1 LFGLDRNNSGGWL
14 LHENAIKNRTLFLQ
28 FFGLQILVLLGAIG
42 FVAGYTWFVTQE
54 AFKRQW
60 VKELESQAQVLASV
74 LPDHQGE
81 IQPAEVERVFKRV
94 AGTGGYRFTCIRA
107 DGVVIADTDID
118 PRMLK
123 THADRPEIQEA
134 LKNGT
139 GSQTRYSVSLGK
151 NMLYFAQRIPMEG
164 PARAVIRVAVPERTI
179 LHELAVSKRTM
190 VALVI
195 LVFLAALTVS
205 YWTSLR
211 IIGPVSDIQKGVQQ
225 LGNGDFSFRLEIP
238 PVPHLARLARSIN
251 QMAEQIER
259 LSTIRQDFV
268 ANVSHELRTPV
279 TAIKGFAETLLDG
292 AKDSP
297 KDCERF
303 LGIILRQT
311 TQLESIIHDL
321 LELSRMEQN
330 SIQSLDKFPTPL
342 DEVIRNAVALCQSR
356 ADEKGVTL
364 RISCEPG
371 LIANIHVG
379 FIEQALM
386 NLIDNALK
394 YGVTTEEPFIDI
406 SAKREGQSFAIT
418 VKDYGNGIPPGH
430 LDRIFERFYRV
441 DKGRSREMGGTGLGL
456 SIVKHIALIHGGS
469 VSVTSELGKGTAFTL
484 TLPV

>member
-1 LFGLDRNNSGGWL
+1 M
-14 LHENAIKNRTLFLQ
+14 KNRTLFFQ

-42 FVAGYTWFVTQE
+42 FVAGYTWFVAQE
-54 AFKRQW
+54 AFDRQW
-60 VKELESQAQVLASV
+60 IKELESQAQILAKL
-74 LPDHQGE
+74 LPDDQGE
-81 IQPAEVERVFKRV
+81 IQQADVGRFFNRID
-94 AGTGGYRFTCIRA
+94 GTGGYRYTLIRV
-107 DGVVIADTDID
+107 DGVVLADTEADVQK
-118 PRMLK
+118 LQSHK
-123 THADRPEIQEA
+123 DRPEFLEA
-134 LKNGT
+134 VKRGR
-139 GSQTRYSVSLGK
+139 GSQTRYSVSLDK
-151 NMLYFAQRIPMEG
+151 NMLYLAQRIPAEG
-164 PARAVIRVAVPERTI
+164 PAKAVIRVAVPERTI
-179 LHELAVSKRTM
+179 LRELAVSKQM
-190 VALVI
+190 IVLLVVF
-195 LVFLAALTVS
+195 VFLVALTVS

-238 PVPHLARLARSIN
+238 PVPHLARLARAIN

-279 TAIKGFAETLLDG
+279 TSIKGFAETLLDG

-330 SIQSLDKFPTPL
+330 SIQSLDKFPTAL
-342 DEVIRNAVALCQSR
+342 DETIRNVVALSQSR
-356 ADEKGVTL
+356 ADEKGVTV
-364 RISCEPG
+364 RTSCAPG
-371 LIANIHVG
+371 LIANVHVG
-379 FIEQALM
+379 FIEQALL

-394 YGVTTEEPFIDI
+394 YGVTPEEPFIDI
-406 SAKREGQSFAIT
+406 SATREGQSFVIT
-418 VKDYGNGIPPGH
+418 VKDYGNGIPPSH

-441 DKGRSREMGGTGLGL
+441 DKGRSRDMGGTGLGL

-469 VSVTSELGKGTAFTL
+469 VRVKSELGKGTAFTL

>member
-1 LFGLDRNNSGGWL
+1 

-60 VKELESQAQVLASV
+60 VKELTSQAQIVANV
-74 LPDHQGE
+74 LPDAQGE
-81 IQPAEVERVFKRV
+81 IQQAEVERIFKRV
-94 AGTGGYRFTCIRA
+94 SGTGGYRLTCIRA
-107 DGVVIADTDID
+107 DGVVLADTEVD
-118 PRMLK
+118 PLTLQ
-123 THADRPEIQEA
+123 THKDRPEVQEA
-134 LKNGT
+134 LKNGM

-151 NMLYFAQRIPMEG
+151 NMFYLAQRIPADG
-164 PARAVIRVAVPERTI
+164 PAKAVVRLAVPERTI
-179 LHELAVSKRTM
+179 LHELAVSRFTM
-190 VALVI
+190 VVLVV
-195 LVFLAALTVS
+195 LVFLAALTIS

-225 LGNGDFSFRLEIP
+225 LGNGDFSIRLEIP
-238 PVPHLARLARSIN
+238 PVPHLARLTRSIN
-251 QMAEQIER
+251 QMAERIEK

-330 SIQSLDKFPTPL
+330 SFQNLDKFPTVL
-342 DEVIRNAVALCQSR
+342 DETIRNAVALCQNR

-371 LIANIHVG
+371 LLANIHAV
-379 FIEQALM
+379 FIEQALL

-394 YGVTTEEPFIDI
+394 YGVTPEAPFIDI
-406 SAKREGQSFAIT
+406 SAAREGQSFAIT
-418 VKDYGNGIPPGH
+418 VKDYGNGIPPVH

-441 DKGRSREMGGTGLGL
+441 DKGRSRDMGGTGLGL
-456 SIVKHIALIHGGS
+456 SIVKHITLIHGGS
-469 VSVTSELGKGTAFTL
+469 VRVKSELGKGTAFTL
-484 TLPV
+484 ILPV

>member
-1 LFGLDRNNSGGWL
+1 M
-14 LHENAIKNRTLFLQ
+14 KNQTLFFQ

-42 FVAGYTWFVTQE
+42 FVAGYTWYVTQG
-54 AFKRQW
+54 AFERQW
-60 VKELESQAQVLASV
+60 IKELESQAQILAHL
-74 LPDHQGE
+74 LPDKQGE
-81 IQPAEVERVFKRV
+81 IQQAEVERIFTRI
-94 AGTGGYRFTCIRA
+94 AGTGGYRFTLIRA
-107 DGVVIADTDID
+107 DGVVLADTEADVRKLD
-118 PRMLK
+118 
-123 THADRPEIQEA
+123 THKDRPEFREA
-134 LKNGT
+134 LERGQ
-139 GSQTRYSVSLGK
+139 GSQTRYSVSLDK
-151 NMLYFAQRIPMEG
+151 NMLYLAQRIPAEG
-164 PARAVIRVAVPERTI
+164 PASAVIRVAVPERTI
-179 LHELAVSKRTM
+179 LRELAVSQRTM
-190 VALVI
+190 VALVFF
-195 LVFLAALTVS
+195 VFLAALTVS

-211 IIGPVSDIQKGVQQ
+211 VIGPVSDLQKGVQQ
-225 LGNGDFSFRLEIP
+225 LGNGDFAFRLQIP
-238 PVPHLARLARSIN
+238 PVPHLAHLARAIN

-279 TAIKGFAETLLDG
+279 TSIKGFAETLLDG

-330 SIQSLDKFPTPL
+330 SIQSLDKFPTAL
-342 DEVIRNAVALCQSR
+342 DETIKNAVALCQSR
-356 ADEKGVTL
+356 AEEKGVTV
-364 RISCEPG
+364 RTSCELG
-371 LIANIHVG
+371 LIANIHAG
-379 FIEQALM
+379 FVEQAIL

-394 YGVTTEEPFIDI
+394 YGVTPEEPFIDI
-406 SAKREGQSFAIT
+406 SAMREDQSFAIT

-469 VSVTSELGKGTAFTL
+469 VRVTSELGKGTAFTL

>member
-1 LFGLDRNNSGGWL
+1 M
-14 LHENAIKNRTLFLQ
+14 KNQTLFFQ

-42 FVAGYTWFVTQE
+42 FVAGYTWFVTQG
-54 AFKRQW
+54 AFERQW
-60 VKELESQAQVLASV
+60 VKELESQAQILSSL
-74 LPDHQGE
+74 LPDNQGE
-81 IQPAEVERVFKRV
+81 IQQSEVDRIFNRIT
-94 AGTGGYRFTCIRA
+94 GIGGYRFTLIRA
-107 DGVVIADTDID
+107 DGVVLADTEADA
-118 PRMLK
+118 RKLHSHK
-123 THADRPEIQEA
+123 DRPEFLEA
-134 LKNGT
+134 LERGQ
-139 GSQTRYSVSLGK
+139 GSETRYSVSVDRNL
-151 NMLYFAQRIPMEG
+151 LYLAQRIPLKG
-164 PARAVIRVAVPERTI
+164 PATAVIRVAIPERTI
-179 LHELAVSKRTM
+179 LRELAVSQRTM

-195 LVFLAALTVS
+195 FVFLVALTVS

-211 IIGPVSDIQKGVQQ
+211 IIGPVSDLQKGVQQ
-225 LGNGDFSFRLEIP
+225 LGNGDFAFRLEIP
-238 PVPHLARLARSIN
+238 AVPHLARLARAIN

-279 TAIKGFAETLLDG
+279 TSIKGFAETLLDG

-330 SIQSLDKFPTPL
+330 SIQSLDKFPTVL
-342 DEVIRNAVALCQSR
+342 DETIRNVVALSQSR
-356 ADEKGVTL
+356 ADEKGVTV
-364 RISCEPG
+364 RTSCEPG

-379 FIEQALM
+379 FIEQALL

-394 YGVTTEEPFIDI
+394 YGVTPEEPFIDI
-406 SAKREGQSFAIT
+406 SATREGQSFAIT
-418 VKDYGNGIPPGH
+418 VKDYGNGISPSH

-441 DKGRSREMGGTGLGL
+441 DKGRSRDMGGTGLGL

-469 VSVTSELGKGTAFTL
+469 VSVKSELGKGTTFTL

>member
-1 LFGLDRNNSGGWL
+1 M
-14 LHENAIKNRTLFLQ
+14 HENTIKNRTLFLQ

-60 VKELESQAQVLASV
+60 VKELTSQAQIVANV
-74 LPDHQGE
+74 LPDAQGE
-81 IQPAEVERVFKRV
+81 IQQTEVERIFKRV
-94 AGTGGYRFTCIRA
+94 AGTSEYRLTCIRT
-107 DGVVIADTDID
+107 DGVVLADTEVD
-118 PRMLK
+118 PLK
-123 THADRPEIQEA
+123 LQTHKDRPEVQAA

-151 NMLYFAQRIPMEG
+151 NMFYLAQRIPADG
-164 PARAVIRVAVPERTI
+164 PAKAVVRLAVPERTI
-179 LHELAVSKRTM
+179 LHELTVSQFTM
-190 VALVI
+190 VLLVF
-195 LVFLAALTVS
+195 LVFLAALTIS

-225 LGNGDFSFRLEIP
+225 LGNGDFSIRLEIP
-238 PVPHLARLARSIN
+238 PVPHLARLTRSIN
-251 QMAEQIER
+251 QMAERIEK

-321 LELSRMEQN
+321 LELSRMEHN
-330 SIQSLDKFPTPL
+330 SFKNLDKFPTAL
-342 DEVIRNAVALCQSR
+342 DETIRNAISLCQGR
-356 ADEKGVTL
+356 ADEKGVSL

-371 LIANIHVG
+371 LIANIHAV
-379 FIEQALM
+379 FIEQALL

-394 YGVTTEEPFIDI
+394 YGVTPEVPFIEI
-406 SAKREGQSFAIT
+406 AATRVEQGFAIT
-418 VKDYGNGIPPGH
+418 VKDYGNGIPPSH

-469 VSVTSELGKGTAFTL
+469 VSVTSELGKGAVFTL

>member
-1 LFGLDRNNSGGWL
+1 M
-14 LHENAIKNRTLFLQ
+14 HEITIKNRALFLQ

-74 LPDHQGE
+74 LPDHEGE
-81 IQPAEVERVFKRV
+81 IQQAEAERVFKRV
-94 AGTGGYRFTCIRA
+94 AGTGGHRFTCIRA
-107 DGVVIADTDID
+107 DGVVLADTEVDA
-118 PRMLK
+118 LK
-123 THADRPEIQEA
+123 LPTHKDRPEIQEA
-134 LKNGT
+134 LKKGT
-139 GSQTRYSVSLGK
+139 GFQTRYSESLGK
-151 NMLYFAQRIPMEG
+151 NMLYLAQRIPAEG
-164 PARAVIRVAVPERTI
+164 PAKAVIRLAVPERTI
-179 LHELAVSKRTM
+179 LQELAVSRRT
-190 VALVI
+190 VEALVVF
-195 LVFLAALTVS
+195 VFLAALMVS

-225 LGNGDFSFRLEIP
+225 LGNGDFSIRLEIP
-238 PVPHLARLARSIN
+238 PVPHLARLTRSIN
-251 QMAEQIER
+251 QMAERIER

-330 SIQSLDKFPTPL
+330 SFTNLDKFPTAL
-342 DEVIRNAVALCQSR
+342 DETIRNAVALCQNR
-356 ADEKGVTL
+356 ADEKGVAL

-371 LIANIHVG
+371 LIANIHAV
-379 FIEQALM
+379 FIEQALL

-394 YGVTTEEPFIDI
+394 YGVTPEAPFIDI
-406 SAKREGQSFAIT
+406 SAMRGEKGFAIT
-418 VKDYGNGIPPGH
+418 IKDYGHGIPPGH

-469 VSVTSELGKGTAFTL
+469 VRVTSELGKGTAFTL
-484 TLPV
+484 VLPV

>member
-1 LFGLDRNNSGGWL
+1 M
-14 LHENAIKNRTLFLQ
+14 KNQTLFFQ

-60 VKELESQAQVLASV
+60 VKELASQAQVLASV
-74 LPDHQGE
+74 LPDNQGE
-81 IQPAEVERVFKRV
+81 VQQAEVERVFKRV

-107 DGVVIADTDID
+107 DGVVLADTEVDA
-118 PRMLK
+118 LK
-123 THADRPEIQEA
+123 LQTHKDRPEIREA

-139 GSQTRYSVSLGK
+139 GFQTRYSVSLGK
-151 NMLYFAQRIPMEG
+151 NMLYLAQRVPAEG
-164 PARAVIRVAVPERTI
+164 PAKAVIRLAVPERTI
-179 LHELAVSKRTM
+179 LHELTLSKQM
-190 VALVI
+190 MVLLVVFVFLVALS
-195 LVFLAALTVS
+195 VS

-225 LGNGDFSFRLEIP
+225 LGNGDFSVRLQIP
-238 PVPHLARLARSIN
+238 PVPHLAHLARAIN
-251 QMAEQIER
+251 QMAERIEK

-279 TAIKGFAETLLDG
+279 TSIKGFAETLLDG

-321 LELSRMEQN
+321 LELSRMEHNSFQN
-330 SIQSLDKFPTPL
+330 LDKFPTAL
-342 DEVIRNAVALCQSR
+342 EETIRNAVALCQSR
-356 ADEKGVTL
+356 ADEKGVTV
-364 RISCEPG
+364 RISSEPG
-371 LIANIHVG
+371 LIANIHAI
-379 FIEQALM
+379 FIEQALL

-394 YGVTTEEPFIDI
+394 YGVTPEAPFIDI
-406 SAKREGQSFAIT
+406 SSAREGQSFVIT
-418 VKDYGNGIPPGH
+418 VKDYGHGIPSAH

-469 VSVTSELGKGTAFTL
+469 VRVTSELGKGTAFTL
-484 TLPV
+484 ALPV

>member
-1 LFGLDRNNSGGWL
+1 
-14 LHENAIKNRTLFLQ
+14 
-28 FFGLQILVLLGAIG
+28 V
-42 FVAGYTWFVTQE
+42 
-54 AFKRQW
+54 
-60 VKELESQAQVLASV
+60 
-74 LPDHQGE
+74 
-81 IQPAEVERVFKRV
+81 
-94 AGTGGYRFTCIRA
+94 
-107 DGVVIADTDID
+107 
-118 PRMLK
+118 
-123 THADRPEIQEA
+123 QEA

-139 GSQTRYSVSLGK
+139 GFQTRYSESLGK
-151 NMLYFAQRIPMEG
+151 NMFYLAQRIPVEG
-164 PARAVIRVAVPERTI
+164 PAKAVIRLAVPERTI
-179 LHELAVSKRTM
+179 LHDLTLSRQMM
-190 VALVI
+190 VLLVAF
-195 LVFLAALTVS
+195 VFLIALSVS

-225 LGNGDFSFRLEIP
+225 LGNGDFSCRLEIP
-238 PVPHLARLARSIN
+238 AVPHLARLARSIN
-251 QMAEQIER
+251 QMAAQIEK

-279 TAIKGFAETLLDG
+279 TTIKGFAETLLDG

-303 LGIILRQT
+303 LGIIQRQA

-330 SIQSLDKFPTPL
+330 SFQNLDKFPTAL
-342 DEVIRNAVALCQSR
+342 EETIRDAVALCQNR
-356 ADEKGVTL
+356 ADEKGVKL
-364 RISCEPG
+364 RTACEPG
-371 LIANIHVG
+371 LIANIHAVLV
-379 FIEQALM
+379 EQALM

-394 YGVTTEEPFIDI
+394 YGVTPEEPVIDI

-418 VKDYGNGIPPGH
+418 VKDYGHGIPPGH

-484 TLPV
+484 SLPV

>member
-1 LFGLDRNNSGGWL
+1 M
-14 LHENAIKNRTLFLQ
+14 KNRTLFFQ

-42 FVAGYTWFVTQE
+42 FVAGYTWFVAQE
-54 AFKRQW
+54 AFDRQW
-60 VKELESQAQVLASV
+60 IKELESQAQILAKL
-74 LPDHQGE
+74 LPDDQGE
-81 IQPAEVERVFKRV
+81 IQQADVGRFFNRID
-94 AGTGGYRFTCIRA
+94 GTGGYRYTLIRV
-107 DGVVIADTDID
+107 DGVVLADTEADVQK
-118 PRMLK
+118 LQSHK
-123 THADRPEIQEA
+123 DRPEFLEA
-134 LKNGT
+134 VKRGR
-139 GSQTRYSVSLGK
+139 GSQTRYSVSLDK
-151 NMLYFAQRIPMEG
+151 NMLYLAQRIPAEG
-164 PARAVIRVAVPERTI
+164 PAKAVIRVAVPERTI
-179 LHELAVSKRTM
+179 LRELAVSKQM
-190 VALVI
+190 IVLLVVF
-195 LVFLAALTVS
+195 VFLVALTVS

-238 PVPHLARLARSIN
+238 PVPHLARLARAIN

-279 TAIKGFAETLLDG
+279 TSIKGFAETLLDG

-330 SIQSLDKFPTPL
+330 SIQSLDKFPTAL
-342 DEVIRNAVALCQSR
+342 DETIRNVVALSQSR
-356 ADEKGVTL
+356 ADEKGVTV
-364 RISCEPG
+364 RTSCAPG
-371 LIANIHVG
+371 LIANVHVG
-379 FIEQALM
+379 FIEQALL

-394 YGVTTEEPFIDI
+394 YGVTPEEPFIDI
-406 SAKREGQSFAIT
+406 SATREGQSFAIT
-418 VKDYGNGIPPGH
+418 VKDYGNGIPPSH

-441 DKGRSREMGGTGLGL
+441 DKGRSRDMGGTGLGL

-469 VSVTSELGKGTAFTL
+469 VRVKSELGKGTAFTL

>member
-1 LFGLDRNNSGGWL
+1 M
-14 LHENAIKNRTLFLQ
+14 KNQTLFFQ

-42 FVAGYTWFVTQE
+42 FVAGYTWFVTQG
-54 AFKRQW
+54 AFERQW
-60 VKELESQAQVLASV
+60 VKELESQAQIVANL
-74 LPDHQGE
+74 LPDNQGE
-81 IQPAEVERVFKRV
+81 IQQAEVDRIFKCI
-94 AGTGGYRFTCIRA
+94 AGTSGYRFSLIRA
-107 DGVVIADTDID
+107 DGVVLADTEADVRKLD
-118 PRMLK
+118 
-123 THADRPEIQEA
+123 THKDRPEFREA
-134 LKNGT
+134 LERGQ
-139 GSQTRYSVSLGK
+139 GSQTRYSVSLAK
-151 NMLYFAQRIPMEG
+151 NMLYLAQRIPMKG
-164 PARAVIRVAVPERTI
+164 PAKAVIRVAVPERTI
-179 LHELAVSKRTM
+179 LRELAVSQRTM
-190 VALVI
+190 VAIVI
-195 LVFLAALTVS
+195 FVFLVALAVS

-211 IIGPVSDIQKGVQQ
+211 VIGPVSDLQKGVQQ
-225 LGNGDFSFRLEIP
+225 LGNGDFAFRLQIP
-238 PVPHLARLARSIN
+238 PVPHLAHLARAIN

-279 TAIKGFAETLLDG
+279 TSIKGFAETLLDG

-330 SIQSLDKFPTPL
+330 SIQSLDKFPTAL
-342 DEVIRNAVALCQSR
+342 DETIKNVVALSQSR
-356 ADEKGVTL
+356 ADEKGVTV
-364 RISCEPG
+364 RTSCEPG

-379 FIEQALM
+379 FIEQAIL

-394 YGVTTEEPFIDI
+394 YGVTPEEPFVDI
-406 SAKREGQSFAIT
+406 SATRVEQGFAIT
-418 VKDYGNGIPPGH
+418 VKDYGHGIPSGH

-469 VSVTSELGKGTAFTL
+469 IRVTSELGKGTAFTL